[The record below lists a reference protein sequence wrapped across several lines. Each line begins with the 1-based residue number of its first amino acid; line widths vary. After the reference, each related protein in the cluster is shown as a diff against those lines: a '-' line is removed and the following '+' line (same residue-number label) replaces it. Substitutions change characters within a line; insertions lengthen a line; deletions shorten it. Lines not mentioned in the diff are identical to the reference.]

1 MPTQAHDHQSA
12 IPAELVQLACQKG
25 GELLDRLLDRC
36 LPARDRGFVGDDTP
50 DLPAVDPYRVL
61 GLKRTVSPSDVKRR
75 VKELAKVFHPD
86 LPSGDADKM
95 AEVNEAARA
104 ILGAGGK
111 RRG

>member
-1 MPTQAHDHQSA
+1 MCTKARFP
-12 IPAELVQLACQKG
+12 PELLQLICQKG
-25 GELLDRLLDRC
+25 GEILDRLLDRY
-36 LPARDRGFVGDDTP
+36 LPARDRGFVGDDAEDAP
-50 DLPAVDPYRVL
+50 VADPYRAL
-61 GLKRTVSPSDVKRR
+61 GLKRTASMSDVKRR

-86 LPSGDADKM
+86 LPSGDAAKM